1 MLWLR
6 LKLNYLKNGSEY
18 QIMHLR
24 EIVTIF
30 STIFLLKDSIWVPY
44 EQAKTVSQTF
54 SFSRRYVGIRS
65 QSSKI
70 TFLHNQRLLRH
81 LNFSLDTKVFIFINY
96 CYWVC
101 KNTQEPF
108 FTCSL
113 KICEKS
119 SKISASVRIVLS
131 SSA

>member
-54 SFSRRYVGIRS
+54 SFS
-65 QSSKI
+65 SKI
-70 TFLHNQRLLRH
+70 CRYSIAKFENH
-81 LNFSLDTKVFIFINY
+81 V
-96 CYWVC
+96 
-101 KNTQEPF
+101 
-108 FTCSL
+108 
-113 KICEKS
+113 
-119 SKISASVRIVLS
+119 SA
-131 SSA
+131 